1 MSMILEESTID
12 TIEGLTLEAE
22 MNVLVSLCEC
32 YEKQLLILE
41 HSTTDDLSEFSVFQ
55 EEDNGPADS
64 LRTSFN
70 NEFKKNIGKITSI
83 PKKVIGAL
91 INLFTKFVRMCRR
104 KIEKFKFNSTV
115 RKIKRKMPQEEFEQL
130 SMDLEELDVKLKDG
144 SLLITS
150 RFNWT
155 LVREAINNF
164 DLTNLNKSLNII
176 NLIGDP
182 TVCKIDSYINNINDM
197 CVKIEKDIIPKLNRS
212 IKIYEGM
219 FDSIKNVR
227 DDNGVK
233 DNENSMDKISSHVAH
248 LKNNLKSWNKV
259 LTQISNELFIVDQ
272 IDHLIDNKK
281 YI

>member
-1 MSMILEESTID
+1 MVTDISVIEE
-12 TIEGLTLEAE
+12 LTLEAE
-22 MNVLVSLCEC
+22 ISVLSALCEC
-32 YEKQLLILE
+32 YEKQALILE
-41 HSTTDDLSEFSVFQ
+41 YSTSEDVSEFSVFQ

-83 PKKVIGAL
+83 PKKIIDVL

-104 KIEKFKFNSTV
+104 KIEKFKFNGTV

-150 RFNWT
+150 RFNWA

-248 LKNNLKSWNKV
+248 LKNNLTSWNKV

>member
-22 MNVLVSLCEC
+22 MNVLISLCEC

-41 HSTTDDLSEFSVFQ
+41 YSTTDDLSEFSVFQ
-55 EEDNGPADS
+55 EDDNGLADS
-64 LRTSFN
+64 LRASFN
-70 NEFKKNIGKITSI
+70 NEFKKSIGRITSI
-83 PKKVIGAL
+83 PKKIIGVL
-91 INLFTKFVRMCRR
+91 INLFNKFVRMCRR
-104 KIEKFKFNSTV
+104 KIEEFKFNNTV
-115 RKIKRKMPQEEFEQL
+115 HRIKRKMSQEEFEKL
-130 SMDLEELDVKLKDG
+130 NKDLKELDVELKNG

-164 DLTNLNKSLNII
+164 DLTNLNKSLNLI

-182 TVCKIDSYINNINDM
+182 TVCKIDSYLNNINDM
-197 CVKIEKDIIPKLNRS
+197 CVKIEKDIIPKLNRR

-219 FDSIKNVR
+219 FDSIKNVC

-233 DNENSMDKISSHVAH
+233 DNENSMDKISSYVAH
-248 LKNNLKSWNKV
+248 LKNNLTSWNKV
-259 LTQISNELFIVDQ
+259 LTQISNELQIVDQ
-272 IDHLIDNKK
+272 IDRLFENKK
-281 YI
+281 